1 MTATRVVKSGLHEWD
16 VLLGG
21 VAVGQ
26 VRKRK
31 VLYVWNPDRAGRGTV
46 VGMDEFA
53 DLTPENPEVCWE
65 YELDGQVHLT
75 GRKRDAV
82 NALVEA
88 ATAEAKVVA

>member
-1 MTATRVVKSGLHEWD
+1 
-16 VLLGG
+16 
-21 VAVGQ
+21 
-26 VRKRK
+26 
-31 VLYVWNPDRAGRGTV
+31 
-46 VGMDEFA
+46 MDEFA